1 MSLDSLVTASLN
13 NGDITYLERFP
24 RMLLSET
31 ERQMLAWVMA
41 YTSKFKHAPT
51 VERFRTT
58 DYGIYLT
65 KHLVSSPLPDLFER
79 ALEIKRK
86 EYYMAKSHELEEL
99 LDSGESLPIQEL
111 IQLGRDLASVTAEE
125 DDSFLDF
132 DRESMYDD
140 ELPPSML
147 FGYDT
152 LDQATG
158 GIQPGEYGL
167 LVARTGV
174 GKTLIICDFALR
186 WARAGKKVLI
196 VSCEM
201 PPRQIIGRLDAMMAG
216 FNPRLLRTKSNPA
229 LLKLKSG
236 VVASEMEKI
245 REAGG
250 DIRFPKSR
258 AITVSKLRG
267 MISDRKPDIVIVDGV
282 YLLRAEQL
290 DKGAG
295 DWQRLKAISNEL
307 KQTCIDL
314 DVAVFGTSQ
323 LKRTG
328 KEDGFNLEDIA
339 YGDSLGQDADLVI
352 GATRYKEAANQMAL
366 DIMKNRHGDG
376 IGNVMLKINWDDC
389 SIREISWGDSGLED
403 EDEDEE

>member
-13 NGDITYLERFP
+13 NGDTTYLQRFP
-24 RMLLSET
+24 RMLLSDT
-31 ERQMLAWVMA
+31 EREMLGWIVK
-41 YTSKFKHAPT
+41 YEGKFKHPPT

-58 DYGIYLT
+58 DFGIYLT
-65 KHLVSSPLPDLFER
+65 KHLVSSPLADLFER

-99 LDSGESLPIQEL
+99 LDSGESLPVQEL
-111 IQLGRDLASVTAEE
+111 IQLGRDLSSVTAEE

-132 DRESMYDD
+132 DREDMYSD

-147 FGYDT
+147 FGYET
-152 LDQATG
+152 LDAATG
-158 GIQPGEYGL
+158 GIQPSEYGL

-201 PPRQIIGRLDAMMAG
+201 PARQVIGRLDAMMAG
-216 FNPRLLRTKSNPA
+216 FNPRILRTKSNPA
-229 LLKLKSG
+229 LLKLKKDI
-236 VVASEMEKI
+236 VLNEMERI
-245 REAGG
+245 RHVGG

-267 MISDRKPDIVIVDGV
+267 MIADRKPDIVIVDGI
-282 YLLRAEQL
+282 YLLKAEQME
-290 DKGAG
+290 KGAG

-314 DVAVFGTSQ
+314 DVAIFGTSQ

-352 GATRYKEAANQMAL
+352 GATKYKEAANQIAL

-376 IGNVMLKINWDDC
+376 IGNVMLKIHWDDC
-389 SIREISWGDSGLED
+389 SIREISWGDVAEED